1 MSMFIQRPIRARWL
15 IPMLL
20 ALGLMLSACKTG
32 KGKSDADDLERQ
44 PPITAKSE
52 DAQRQFERAK
62 QLLDDGQYDEAREAF
77 RLLQAEHSS
86 DPVAE
91 VAELYLARTLL
102 EDVDLTQPADA
113 EARSEE
119 RRWREAAQLL
129 APLADTDDV
138 DRRVR
143 YAAKAYYALALS
155 VGGATDDALS
165 SLADY
170 PGSSLSDVVLV
181 RDRAA
186 IWVMLTESFYRA
198 GRYAEVL
205 ETAARLHEHIASAEL
220 DREAEARGGART
232 SETVDREAPPKE
244 LTGERG
250 EAAPEGLRSVV
261 ALARQRA
268 FDASRED
275 VDEVDLQDFLASD
288 LPLLRAAAGWGV
300 LSARLDEGVSE
311 SSRPALE
318 DLFNRIA
325 PDLVDV
331 GAAER
336 AAELSMRLA
345 AAGGPKRL
353 AIGIMLPL
361 TGSHKSIGQR
371 AMAGALVAM
380 RSFHD
385 VGHPEVTLVFQD
397 SQADPTEAFEAL
409 VDQDVLAIVG
419 PLDVRRAR
427 KFAPL
432 ADQYEIPLITLTT
445 ESASGTAR
453 RDQMDRDPEEQ
464 GDEQEQRAPFVF
476 RNFIDAAAE
485 SRAAARIAF
494 NEIGDRKAAIV
505 YPDVGYGDATSAAFA
520 DEFRSLGGRIVAEIP
535 YDRTR
540 TDFAQVAKKLARSN
554 PEAVFVPD
562 SAEKVAE
569 LSAFFANEN
578 IWGLAADK
586 KPPSRTRRTLV
597 HYLGTSLWEHPVL
610 IRQAASYVEGATIPV
625 WFSSAVSEG
634 RVRQFVDRFEAIYG
648 RQPENFEAF
657 SYDTVNWLRSLMLE
671 RGMRRPEAIRDAL
684 LAGDQHHGVTGRAQM
699 TAEGEPARA
708 LRFVTPSAEG
718 FEMLPFS
725 APAVRR
731 AEDESAAE
739 QGASADP
746 ETEANAR

>member
-1 MSMFIQRPIRARWL
+1 
-15 IPMLL
+15 MLL
-20 ALGLMLSACKTG
+20 TLGLMLSACKTG

-44 PPITAKSE
+44 PPITAKSD

-62 QLLDDGQYDEAREAF
+62 ELLEDGQYDEAREAF
-77 RLLQAEHSS
+77 RLLQAEYGD

-102 EDVDLTQPADA
+102 EDIDLAQSADA
-113 EARSEE
+113 EASGGK

-138 DRRVR
+138 DRRIR
-143 YAAKAYYALALS
+143 YAAKAYYGLALS
-155 VGGATDDALS
+155 VGGATDDGLS

-170 PGSSLSDVVLV
+170 PGASLSDVVLT

-198 GRYAEVL
+198 GRYADVL
-205 ETAARLHEHIASAEL
+205 ETAARLHDHVASSER
-220 DREAEARGGART
+220 DRQAEAKDGAR
-232 SETVDREAPPKE
+232 SSDLAERDGPAQE
-244 LTGERG
+244 LTEERG

-275 VDEVDLQDFLASD
+275 IDEVDLQDYLASD
-288 LPLLRAAAGWGV
+288 MALLRAAAGWGV

-325 PDLVDV
+325 PDLVEV

-345 AAGGPKRL
+345 SAGGPKRL
-353 AIGIMLPL
+353 AIGFLLPL
-361 TGSHKSIGQR
+361 TGSHQAIGQR

-397 SQADPTEAFEAL
+397 SQAKPADAFEAL

-432 ADQYEIPLITLTT
+432 ADQHEIPLITLTT
-445 ESASGTAR
+445 ESARPVER
-453 RDQMDRDPEEQ
+453 REQMDGGESAEEGDPEEPH
-464 GDEQEQRAPFVF
+464 APFVF

-485 SRAAARIAF
+485 SRAAARIAYD
-494 NEIGDRKAAIV
+494 EIGDRKAAVV

-535 YDRTR
+535 YDRSQ
-540 TDFAQVAKKLARSN
+540 TDFAPVAKQLARSN

-562 SAEKVAE
+562 SADKVAE
-569 LSAFFANEN
+569 LTAFFANEN
-578 IWGLAADK
+578 IWGLDADK
-586 KPPSRTRRTLV
+586 KPPTRSRRTLV

-610 IRQAASYVEGATIPV
+610 IRQSASYVEGATIPV

-634 RVRQFVDRFEAIYG
+634 RVGQFVDRFEAVYG

-699 TAEGEPARA
+699 TARGEPARA

-739 QGASADP
+739 DAVGADPDDEASA
-746 ETEANAR
+746 R